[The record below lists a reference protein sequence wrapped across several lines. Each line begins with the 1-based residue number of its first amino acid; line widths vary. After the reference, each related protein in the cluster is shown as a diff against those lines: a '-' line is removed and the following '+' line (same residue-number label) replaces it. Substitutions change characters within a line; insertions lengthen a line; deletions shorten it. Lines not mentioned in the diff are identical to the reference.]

1 MIMPISPYQRPS
13 VRKINPPM
21 RHWTNTTYSTICKI
35 ANPMLL
41 KISFQWMVLG
51 IGGEEGRCAIGR
63 ADALL
68 DALRA
73 MGRCATGR
81 ADALLDAL
89 WAIGRFAMGR
99 ADALLDALRA
109 IGRFAIG
116 KRTGALGG
124 RMERILPQAKRMDW
138 KT

>member
-1 MIMPISPYQRPS
+1 
-13 VRKINPPM
+13 
-21 RHWTNTTYSTICKI
+21 
-35 ANPMLL
+35 MLL

-89 WAIGRFAMGR
+89 WAIGRFA
-99 ADALLDALRA
+99 
-109 IGRFAIG
+109 IG